1 MEKYQKFLKFIP
13 KLDFNDFSQ
22 EKHPEIGG
30 STRECPDQPMEES
43 QKFLKFSQNL
53 ILMTFMDK

>member
-1 MEKYQKFLKFIP
+1 VDPPDDLQTNPWKIPEIPKIFP

-30 STRECPDQPMEES
+30 STR
-43 QKFLKFSQNL
+43 
-53 ILMTFMDK
+53 